1 MLLVVPSLVGLPMS
15 FAQERA
21 LLEASEQIY
30 VDPMLWPGTLILE
43 SGLQLSDSDSADSQD
58 VQLTTIELIGQL
70 NEADS
75 IARWSQCR
83 SISVEVDAAA
93 AKVIANLDAELHTK
107 LIQCW
112 RSILMSGGT
121 VRVTGELGWLGES
134 PEKRMA
140 LLPNC
145 WISADEDAASF
156 GDALLHVQLPVGAVC
171 RVSKRQLTNASDQE
185 VLQVRLPSTDSY
197 AEPWTHTLKP
207 RASMDWVQWQRA
219 RLERQRPAFPEA
231 DRVKHQ
237 LKNGSLVIGGGG
249 GMPAEVW
256 RRFVELAGGEQ
267 ARIVILP
274 TAVEDPSSEPGFEAR
289 VLQLAGAQHIVTLAQ
304 TARSEVEEAA
314 FLAELDRATGV
325 WFGGGRQWRFVD
337 AYWGTEAWERLL
349 KVCERGGV
357 IGGSSAGAT
366 IQGDLLVR
374 GAPAGNHI
382 MIANG
387 YRRGLGLLPGVA
399 IDQHFFQRNR
409 FAELE
414 GCLADYPAIFGVGID
429 EQTALVVTAPNE
441 CEVLGSG
448 SVWMYPSYDVSD
460 ALKADVATRTSSR
473 KQYKSGSKFSF

>member
-1 MLLVVPSLVGLPMS
+1 
-15 FAQERA
+15 
-21 LLEASEQIY
+21 
-30 VDPMLWPGTLILE
+30 
-43 SGLQLSDSDSADSQD
+43 
-58 VQLTTIELIGQL
+58 
-70 NEADS
+70 
-75 IARWSQCR
+75 
-83 SISVEVDAAA
+83 
-93 AKVIANLDAELHTK
+93 
-107 LIQCW
+107 
-112 RSILMSGGT
+112 
-121 VRVTGELGWLGES
+121 
-134 PEKRMA
+134 
-140 LLPNC
+140 
-145 WISADEDAASF
+145 
-156 GDALLHVQLPVGAVC
+156 
-171 RVSKRQLTNASDQE
+171 
-185 VLQVRLPSTDSY
+185 
-197 AEPWTHTLKP
+197 
-207 RASMDWVQWQRA
+207 MDWVQWQRA